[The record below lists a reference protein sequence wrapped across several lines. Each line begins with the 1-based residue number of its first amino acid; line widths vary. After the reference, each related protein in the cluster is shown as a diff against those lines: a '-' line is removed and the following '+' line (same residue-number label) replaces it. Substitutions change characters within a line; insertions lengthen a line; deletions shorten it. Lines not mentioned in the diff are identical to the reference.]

1 MPRILASG
9 DMFAML
15 EMTSLMGVNI
25 TGCME
30 EQKVAH
36 VGHCCT
42 SPGMGTPVSSS
53 GLM

>member
-15 EMTSLMGVNI
+15 EMT
-25 TGCME
+25 GCIGD
-30 EQKVAH
+30 QK

-42 SPGMGTPVSSS
+42 SPGMETLVSSS
-53 GLM
+53 GLMGSPS